1 MPQAVRQPDYDFLA
15 VIAAIV
21 GTLCVLAF
29 SGGWLLSR
37 ALACPRNE
45 TVSMM
50 FALGM
55 NNNGSGLVLVALS
68 LADHPAVM
76 LPIILYN
83 LIQRLAGVVDA
94 ILRRTCDQVH

>member
-1 MPQAVRQPDYDFLA
+1 
-15 VIAAIV
+15 
-21 GTLCVLAF
+21 
-29 SGGWLLSR
+29 
-37 ALACPRNE
+37 
-45 TVSMM
+45 
-50 FALGM
+50 M